1 MLVTTSLIWQTI
13 WLEKSH
19 DNESLLAWRL
29 AHVVRILILQLLE
42 LEGIVKTMESGDLS
56 LEDSLKYFEQ
66 GVQLTRQCQSA
77 LSEAEQKIAL
87 LSADDDYQTQKPL
100 D

>member
-1 MLVTTSLIWQTI
+1 V
-13 WLEKSH
+13 ER
-19 DNESLLAWRL
+19 DNMTKKFDFNKG
-29 AHVVRILILQLLE
+29 LLE

>member
-1 MLVTTSLIWQTI
+1 MT
-13 WLEKSH
+13 KKF
-19 DNESLLAWRL
+19 DFNKG
-29 AHVVRILILQLLE
+29 LLE

-77 LSEAEQKIAL
+77 LSKAEQKIAL

>member
-1 MLVTTSLIWQTI
+1 
-13 WLEKSH
+13 
-19 DNESLLAWRL
+19 
-29 AHVVRILILQLLE
+29 

-77 LSEAEQKIAL
+77 LSAAEQKISL

>member
-1 MLVTTSLIWQTI
+1 MA
-13 WLEKSH
+13 EN
-19 DNESLLAWRL
+19 DNMTKKFDFNKG
-29 AHVVRILILQLLE
+29 LLE
-42 LEGIVKTMESGDLS
+42 LESIVKTMESGDLS

-77 LSEAEQKIAL
+77 LSKAEQKIAL

>member
-1 MLVTTSLIWQTI
+1 MV
-13 WLEKSH
+13 ER
-19 DNESLLAWRL
+19 DNMTKKFDFNKG
-29 AHVVRILILQLLE
+29 LLE

-66 GVQLTRQCQSA
+66 GVKLTRQCQSA
-77 LSEAEQKIAL
+77 LAEAEQKIAL

-100 D
+100 GEL

>member
-1 MLVTTSLIWQTI
+1 MT
-13 WLEKSH
+13 KKF
-19 DNESLLAWRL
+19 DFNKG
-29 AHVVRILILQLLE
+29 LLE
-42 LEGIVKTMESGDLS
+42 LESIVKTMESGDLS
-56 LEDSLKYFEQ
+56 LEDSLKCFEQ

-77 LSEAEQKIAL
+77 LSAAEQKIAL

>member
-1 MLVTTSLIWQTI
+1 MT
-13 WLEKSH
+13 KKF
-19 DNESLLAWRL
+19 DFNKG
-29 AHVVRILILQLLE
+29 LLE

-77 LSEAEQKIAL
+77 LSAAEQKNLIV
-87 LSADDDYQTQKPL
+87 KC
-100 D
+100 

>member
-1 MLVTTSLIWQTI
+1 MT
-13 WLEKSH
+13 KKF
-19 DNESLLAWRL
+19 DFNKG
-29 AHVVRILILQLLE
+29 LLE
-42 LEGIVKTMESGDLS
+42 LESIVKTMESGDLS

-77 LSEAEQKIAL
+77 LSKAEQKIAL

>member
-1 MLVTTSLIWQTI
+1 MVV
-13 WLEKSH
+13 ER
-19 DNESLLAWRL
+19 DNMTKKFDFNKG
-29 AHVVRILILQLLE
+29 LLE
-42 LEGIVKTMESGDLS
+42 LESIVKTMESGDLS
-56 LEDSLKYFEQ
+56 LEDSLKFFEQ

-77 LSEAEQKIAL
+77 LSAAEQKIAL

>member
-1 MLVTTSLIWQTI
+1 MT
-13 WLEKSH
+13 KKF
-19 DNESLLAWRL
+19 DFNKG
-29 AHVVRILILQLLE
+29 LLE

-66 GVQLTRQCQSA
+66 GVQLTRQCQLA

>member
-1 MLVTTSLIWQTI
+1 MA
-13 WLEKSH
+13 EK
-19 DNESLLAWRL
+19 DNMTKKFDFNKG
-29 AHVVRILILQLLE
+29 LLE
-42 LEGIVKTMESGDLS
+42 LESIVKTMESGDLS
-56 LEDSLKYFEQ
+56 LEDSLKSFEQ

-77 LSEAEQKIAL
+77 LNAAEQKIAL

>member
-1 MLVTTSLIWQTI
+1 MT
-13 WLEKSH
+13 KKF
-19 DNESLLAWRL
+19 DFNKG
-29 AHVVRILILQLLE
+29 LLE
-42 LEGIVKTMESGDLS
+42 LESIVKTMESGDLS
-56 LEDSLKYFEQ
+56 LEDSLQYFEQ

-77 LSEAEQKIAL
+77 LSAAEQKIAL

>member
-1 MLVTTSLIWQTI
+1 VAERGNMT
-13 WLEKSH
+13 KKF
-19 DNESLLAWRL
+19 DFNKG
-29 AHVVRILILQLLE
+29 LLE
-42 LEGIVKTMESGDLS
+42 LESIVKTMESGDLS

-77 LSEAEQKIAL
+77 LSKAEQKIAL

>member
-1 MLVTTSLIWQTI
+1 MERGNMT
-13 WLEKSH
+13 KKF
-19 DNESLLAWRL
+19 DFNKG
-29 AHVVRILILQLLE
+29 LLE

-87 LSADDDYQTQKPL
+87 LSADDDYQTPKPL
-100 D
+100 DEL

>member
-1 MLVTTSLIWQTI
+1 MT
-13 WLEKSH
+13 KKF
-19 DNESLLAWRL
+19 DFNKG
-29 AHVVRILILQLLE
+29 LLE
-42 LEGIVKTMESGDLS
+42 LESIVKTMESGDLS

-77 LSEAEQKIAL
+77 LNQAEQKISL

-100 D
+100 EEI

>member
-1 MLVTTSLIWQTI
+1 MTQ
-13 WLEKSH
+13 KF
-19 DNESLLAWRL
+19 DFNKG
-29 AHVVRILILQLLE
+29 LLE

-87 LSADDDYQTQKPL
+87 LSSDDNYQTQKSL
-100 D
+100 NEV

>member
-1 MLVTTSLIWQTI
+1 MAA
-13 WLEKSH
+13 EK
-19 DNESLLAWRL
+19 DNMTKKFDFNKG
-29 AHVVRILILQLLE
+29 LLE

-77 LSEAEQKIAL
+77 LSAAEQKISL

>member
-1 MLVTTSLIWQTI
+1 MT
-13 WLEKSH
+13 KKF
-19 DNESLLAWRL
+19 DFNKG
-29 AHVVRILILQLLE
+29 LLE

-56 LEDSLKYFEQ
+56 LEDSLKFFEQ

-77 LSEAEQKIAL
+77 LSAAEQKIAL

-100 D
+100 DEL

>member
-1 MLVTTSLIWQTI
+1 MAAERGNMT
-13 WLEKSH
+13 KKF
-19 DNESLLAWRL
+19 DFNKG
-29 AHVVRILILQLLE
+29 LLE

-87 LSADDDYQTQKPL
+87 LSADDDYQTQKQL